1 MADNAQIIESWIQ
14 ALNQAYYDLK
24 PIPSLSE
31 MFGNLSTEDAYQVQF
46 RMLEDRIKQGEHLIG
61 WKIGATSSAVQGSF
75 SFPVS
80 EPVFGWMTDKT
91 DYSGLDEICVSSFC
105 NLRMEAEI
113 DLVLKA
119 PLKGPGVTNEDII
132 GTISGAITAI
142 ELVGGRLR
150 ERKTLSDL
158 VADNSGHAGIILG
171 PFIKPVIDF
180 DLRYESV
187 IISKNGHHQ
196 ASACG
201 SEVMDNPIN
210 AVIWLVNKLA
220 QFGRELGAGS
230 IVSTGSLTRVIP
242 LEPGDV
248 VNVSFVNLGDIR
260 FEVTK

>member
-14 ALNQAYYDLK
+14 ALNQAYYELK
-24 PIPSLSE
+24 PIPSLSD
-31 MFGNLSTEDAYQVQF
+31 MFGNLSTEDAYQVQL
-46 RMLEDRIKQGEHLIG
+46 RMLEDRIKQGERLIG

-91 DYSGLDEICVSSFC
+91 DYSGLDEISVSSFC

-119 PLKGPGVTNEDII
+119 PLRGPGVTNEDII
-132 GTISGAITAI
+132 GATLGAMAAV

-171 PFIKPVIDF
+171 PLIKPVINF

-187 IISKNGHHQ
+187 IISKNGHHI

-201 SEVMDNPIN
+201 SEAMGNPIN
-210 AVIWLVNKLA
+210 AVLWLVNKLA
-220 QFGRELGAGS
+220 QFGCELGAGS

-242 LEPGDV
+242 LEPSDA
-248 VNVSFVNLGDIR
+248 VNVSFTNLGDIQ
-260 FEVTK
+260 FKVSK